1 MGVGDQWLTHHRRGR
16 RRPCCSS
23 IVETDLSRLRATNL
37 RGLFEYSTWAQPRVG
52 YLGVCSRSIEAR
64 ASPLHTSQEHG
75 VAQMNNGKSSKMPRR
90 ASVGLVVGCIAILV
104 TLSADRTAAEE
115 YRWTMQSLWQ
125 AGSINHRVFEEFCA
139 DVAEL
144 SAGRLAITPVPVGT
158 MVAYNETLDAV
169 GSGILDGQQS
179 GAGYFAGKDPGFAML
194 SEFPGAYETAYQMQ
208 MWFEFGGGKE
218 LARELYGRFN
228 VFYIGAV
235 WHGMESIPSKKP
247 LRSVADLKG
256 VKMRIPEGLNQE
268 IFNRIGAAPVNIPG
282 SEVYTSLDRG
292 VIDAT
297 DWGTLGMNV
306 DLGYH
311 KIAPYQ
317 IYPGFHSL
325 PMADVAVNAD
335 RWKELPDDLKVIVE
349 AAVRDFARNM
359 IQQMELADAAAARVA
374 KEQGAEFVTWSK
386 AERRRF
392 RVIAADVL
400 KTFATRSE
408 MAQRIYDSHVAFLA
422 QLGLLE

>member
-1 MGVGDQWLTHHRRGR
+1 M
-16 RRPCCSS
+16 
-23 IVETDLSRLRATNL
+23 
-37 RGLFEYSTWAQPRVG
+37 
-52 YLGVCSRSIEAR
+52 VC
-64 ASPLHTSQEHG
+64 
-75 VAQMNNGKSSKMPRR
+75 
-90 ASVGLVVGCIAILV
+90 
-104 TLSADRTAAEE
+104 ADRAAAEK
-115 YRWTMQSLWQ
+115 YQWTMQSLWQ

-139 DVAEL
+139 DVGRL
-144 SAGRLAITPVPVGT
+144 SAGRLEITPVPVGT

-179 GAGYFAGKDPGFAML
+179 GPGYSAGKDPGFAML
-194 SEFPGAYETAYQMQ
+194 SEFPGAYENAYQMQ

-228 VFYIGAV
+228 VFYIGSV

-247 LRSVADLKG
+247 LRSVDDLKG

-268 IFNRIGAAPVNIPG
+268 IFSRIGAAPVNIPG

-297 DWGTLGMNV
+297 DWGTLGMNI

-335 RWKELPDDLKVIVE
+335 RWNELPDDLKVITE

-359 IQQMELADAAAARVA
+359 IQQMELADATAARKA
-374 KEQGAEFVTWSK
+374 REQGVEFVNWTRE
-386 AERRRF
+386 ERRRF
-392 RVIAADVL
+392 RLIAADVL
-400 KTFATRSE
+400 KKFATRSD
-408 MAQRIYDSHVAFLA
+408 MAQRIYDSHMAFLKR
-422 QLGLLE
+422 LGLLE

>member
-1 MGVGDQWLTHHRRGR
+1 
-16 RRPCCSS
+16 
-23 IVETDLSRLRATNL
+23 
-37 RGLFEYSTWAQPRVG
+37 
-52 YLGVCSRSIEAR
+52 
-64 ASPLHTSQEHG
+64 
-75 VAQMNNGKSSKMPRR
+75 MNNVRSRIFR
-90 ASVGLVVGCIAILV
+90 ILHLGLGIVAILALV
-104 TLSADRTAAEE
+104 NPPHAEAE
-115 YRWTMQSLWQ
+115 KYRWTMQSLWQ
-125 AGSINHRVFEEFCA
+125 AGSINHRVFEVFCS
-139 DVAEL
+139 DVARL
-144 SAGRLAITPVPVGT
+144 SDGRLTITAFPVGT

-208 MWFEFGGGKE
+208 MWFELGGGRE

-247 LRSVADLKG
+247 LRSVDDLKG
-256 VKMRIPEGLNQE
+256 VKIRIPEGLNQE

-325 PMADVAVNAD
+325 PMADVAVNLD
-335 RWKELPDDLKVIVE
+335 RWNELPDDLKAIVE
-349 AAVRDFARNM
+349 VAVRDFARNM
-359 IQQMELADAAAARVA
+359 IQQMELDDGAAAVKA
-374 KEQGAEFVTWSK
+374 KEEGVEFVSWSK
-386 AERRRF
+386 EERRRF
-392 RVIAADVL
+392 RAIAADVL
-400 KTFATRSE
+400 KDFATRSD
-408 MAQRIYDSHVAFLA
+408 MAQRIYDSHMAFLKK
-422 QLGLLE
+422 LGLLG

>member
-1 MGVGDQWLTHHRRGR
+1 MINCKSGRMR
-16 RRPCCSS
+16 RRSN
-23 IVETDLSRLRATNL
+23 A
-37 RGLFEYSTWAQPRVG
+37 
-52 YLGVCSRSIEAR
+52 
-64 ASPLHTSQEHG
+64 
-75 VAQMNNGKSSKMPRR
+75 
-90 ASVGLVVGCIAILV
+90 GLVVGCIALLL
-104 TLSADRTAAEE
+104 TAYPHGAAAEK
-115 YRWTMQSLWQ
+115 YSWTLQSLWQ
-125 AGSINHRVFEEFCA
+125 AGSINHRVFEEFCT
-139 DVAEL
+139 DI
-144 SAGRLAITPVPVGT
+144 GRLSGGRLEITPVPVGT

-228 VFYIGAV
+228 VFYIGSV

-247 LRSVADLKG
+247 LRSVDDLKG
-256 VKMRIPEGLNQE
+256 VKLRIPEGLNQE

-325 PMADVAVNAD
+325 PMADVAVNAE
-335 RWKELPDDLKVIVE
+335 RWNELPDDLKVIVE

-359 IQQMELADAAAARVA
+359 IQQMELADAVAAQKALEEGV
-374 KEQGAEFVTWSK
+374 EFVTWSK
-386 AERRRF
+386 EERRRF
-392 RVIAADVL
+392 RLIAADVL
-400 KTFATRSE
+400 KEFATRSE
-408 MAQRIYDSHVAFLA
+408 MAQRIYDSHMAFLK

>member
-1 MGVGDQWLTHHRRGR
+1 M
-16 RRPCCSS
+16 SNS
-23 IVETDLSRLRATNL
+23 
-37 RGLFEYSTWAQPRVG
+37 
-52 YLGVCSRSIEAR
+52 
-64 ASPLHTSQEHG
+64 
-75 VAQMNNGKSSKMPRR
+75 MSSKRHPRSS
-90 ASVGLVVGCIAILV
+90 AGLVIGCIAIIMV
-104 TLSADRTAAEE
+104 CADRAAAEK
-115 YRWTMQSLWQ
+115 YQWTMQSLWQ

-139 DVAEL
+139 DVGRL
-144 SAGRLAITPVPVGT
+144 SAGRLEITPVPVGT

-179 GAGYFAGKDPGFAML
+179 GPGYSAGKDPGFAML
-194 SEFPGAYETAYQMQ
+194 SEFPGAYENAYQMQ

-228 VFYIGAV
+228 VFYIGSV

-247 LRSVADLKG
+247 LRSVDDLKG

-268 IFNRIGAAPVNIPG
+268 IFSRIGAAPVNIPG

-297 DWGTLGMNV
+297 DWGTLGMNI

-335 RWKELPDDLKVIVE
+335 RWNELPDDLKVITE

-359 IQQMELADAAAARVA
+359 IQQMELADATAARKA
-374 KEQGAEFVTWSK
+374 REQGVEFVNWTRE
-386 AERRRF
+386 ERRRF
-392 RVIAADVL
+392 RLIAADVL
-400 KTFATRSE
+400 KKFATRSD
-408 MAQRIYDSHVAFLA
+408 MAQRIYDSHMAFLKR
-422 QLGLLE
+422 LGLLE

>member
-1 MGVGDQWLTHHRRGR
+1 MEYTKTRKGPSQLHRWTI
-16 RRPCCSS
+16 CLA
-23 IVETDLSRLRATNL
+23 LSLATTI
-37 RGLFEYSTWAQPRVG
+37 GTTP
-52 YLGVCSRSIEAR
+52 
-64 ASPLHTSQEHG
+64 
-75 VAQMNNGKSSKMPRR
+75 
-90 ASVGLVVGCIAILV
+90 
-104 TLSADRTAAEE
+104 TAAQDFQW
-115 YRWTMQSLWQ
+115 RFQSLWQ
-125 AGSINHRVFEEFCA
+125 AGSINHRVFEQFCEN
-139 DVAEL
+139 VKKL
-144 SAGRLAITPVPVGT
+144 TGGRLTIEPVPVGT
-158 MVAYNETLDAV
+158 FVAYNETLEAV

-179 GAGYFAGKDPGFAML
+179 GPGYFAGKDAGFAML
-194 SEFPGAYETAYQMQ
+194 SEFPGGYETAYQMQ
-208 MWFEFGGGKE
+208 MWFEYGGGKE

-228 VFYIGAV
+228 VYYIGAA

-247 LRSVADLKG
+247 LLSVDDLKG

-268 IFNRIGAAPVNIPG
+268 IFKKIGAAPVNIPG

-325 PMADVAVNAD
+325 PMADVAVNMD
-335 RWKELPDDLKVIVE
+335 RWNELPADIQAIVE
-349 AAVRDFARNM
+349 MAARDFAREM
-359 IQQMELADAAAARVA
+359 IQQMAAADANAAHTAT
-374 KEQGAEFVTWSK
+374 EQGAKLVTWSQE
-386 AERRRF
+386 ERHRF
-392 RVIAADVL
+392 RLIATDVL

-408 MAQRIYDSHVAFLA
+408 MAQRVYDSHMAYLK

>member
-1 MGVGDQWLTHHRRGR
+1 MSNH
-16 RRPCCSS
+16 
-23 IVETDLSRLRATNL
+23 
-37 RGLFEYSTWAQPRVG
+37 
-52 YLGVCSRSIEAR
+52 
-64 ASPLHTSQEHG
+64 
-75 VAQMNNGKSSKMPRR
+75 GKSKKSYRKP
-90 ASVGLVVGCIAILV
+90 STGLVVGCIAILV
-104 TLSADRTAAEE
+104 TVCADRAAAEK

-139 DVAEL
+139 DVGQL
-144 SAGRLAITPVPVGT
+144 SAGRLEITPVPVGT

-179 GAGYFAGKDPGFAML
+179 GPGYFAGKDPGFAML

-247 LRSVADLKG
+247 LRSVDDLKG

-335 RWKELPDDLKVIVE
+335 RWNELPDDLRVIVE

-359 IQQMELADAAAARVA
+359 IQQMELADATAARKA
-374 KEQGAEFVTWSK
+374 LEQGVEFVTWTK

-392 RVIAADVL
+392 RLIAADVL
-400 KTFATRSE
+400 KEFATRSG
-408 MAQRIYDSHVAFLA
+408 MAQRIYDSHMAFLK

>member
-1 MGVGDQWLTHHRRGR
+1 MSKSKSKQGYRR
-16 RRPCCSS
+16 SS
-23 IVETDLSRLRATNL
+23 A
-37 RGLFEYSTWAQPRVG
+37 
-52 YLGVCSRSIEAR
+52 
-64 ASPLHTSQEHG
+64 
-75 VAQMNNGKSSKMPRR
+75 
-90 ASVGLVVGCIAILV
+90 GLVIGCIAILV
-104 TLSADRTAAEE
+104 TVGADRAAAEK

-139 DVAEL
+139 DVVEL
-144 SAGRLAITPVPVGT
+144 SAGRLEITPVPVGT
-158 MVAYNETLDAV
+158 LVAYNETLDAV

-179 GAGYFAGKDPGFAML
+179 GAGYSAGKDPGFAML

-228 VFYIGAV
+228 VFYIGSV

-247 LRSVADLKG
+247 LRTVDDLKG

-335 RWKELPDDLKVIVE
+335 RWNELPDDLKVIVE
-349 AAVRDFARNM
+349 TAVRDFARNM
-359 IQQMELADAAAARVA
+359 IQQMELADATAAHKAR
-374 KEQGAEFVTWSK
+374 EQGVEFVTWTK
-386 AERRRF
+386 EERRRF
-392 RVIAADVL
+392 RLIAADVL
-400 KTFATRSE
+400 KEFATRSD
-408 MAQRIYDSHVAFLA
+408 MAQRIYDSHMAFLK

>member
-1 MGVGDQWLTHHRRGR
+1 MTYAAVRKGQSQLCGWTIYLV
-16 RRPCCSS
+16 
-23 IVETDLSRLRATNL
+23 LSLATTI
-37 RGLFEYSTWAQPRVG
+37 GTTQ
-52 YLGVCSRSIEAR
+52 
-64 ASPLHTSQEHG
+64 T
-75 VAQMNNGKSSKMPRR
+75 VAQ
-90 ASVGLVVGCIAILV
+90 
-104 TLSADRTAAEE
+104 D
-115 YRWTMQSLWQ
+115 YQWTIQSLWQ
-125 AGSINHRVFEEFCA
+125 AGSINHRVFEQFCEN
-139 DVAEL
+139 VKQL
-144 SAGRLAITPVPVGT
+144 TGGRLVIDPMPVGT
-158 MVAYNETLDAV
+158 LVAYNETLDAV

-179 GAGYFAGKDPGFAML
+179 GAGYFAGKDAGFAML
-194 SEFPGAYETAYQMQ
+194 SEFPGGYETAYQMQ
-208 MWFEFGGGKE
+208 MWFEYGGGKE

-228 VFYIGAV
+228 VHYIGSV

-247 LRSVADLKG
+247 LLSIDDLKG

-268 IFNRIGAAPVNIPG
+268 VFNKIGAAPVNIPG

-335 RWKELPDDLKVIVE
+335 RWDELPADIQAIVE
-349 AAVRDFARNM
+349 VAVRDFAREM
-359 IQQMELADAAAARVA
+359 IQQMETADANAAQTAQA
-374 KEQGAEFVTWSK
+374 QGAELVTWSK
-386 AERRRF
+386 EERHRF
-392 RVIAADVL
+392 RLIAADVL
-400 KTFATRSE
+400 KTFAQRSE
-408 MAQRIYDSHVAFLA
+408 MAQRIYDSHMAYLK

>member
-1 MGVGDQWLTHHRRGR
+1 MSKSKSKKGYRR
-16 RRPCCSS
+16 SS
-23 IVETDLSRLRATNL
+23 A
-37 RGLFEYSTWAQPRVG
+37 
-52 YLGVCSRSIEAR
+52 
-64 ASPLHTSQEHG
+64 
-75 VAQMNNGKSSKMPRR
+75 
-90 ASVGLVVGCIAILV
+90 GLVIGCIAILV
-104 TLSADRTAAEE
+104 TVCANRAAAEK
-115 YRWTMQSLWQ
+115 YQWTMQSLWQ

-139 DVAEL
+139 DVVEL
-144 SAGRLAITPVPVGT
+144 SAGRLEITPLPVGT
-158 MVAYNETLDAV
+158 LVAYNETLDAV

-228 VFYIGAV
+228 VFYIGSV

-247 LRSVADLKG
+247 LRSVDDLKG

-311 KIAPYQ
+311 KIARYQ

-335 RWKELPDDLKVIVE
+335 RWNELPDDLKVIVE
-349 AAVRDFARNM
+349 TAVRDFARNM
-359 IQQMELADAAAARVA
+359 IQQMELADATAAQKAR
-374 KEQGAEFVTWSK
+374 EQGVEFVNWTK
-386 AERRRF
+386 EERRRF
-392 RVIAADVL
+392 RLIAADVL
-400 KTFATRSE
+400 KEFATRSD
-408 MAQRIYDSHVAFLA
+408 MAQRIYDSHMAFLK